1 MAPTVA
7 PAVMSTGAGSRSHR
21 GWATSAVSG
30 AAETLPSDLDALGS
44 HAQDCRGGSGP
55 MFEARC
61 VAESMVGLIA
71 PRIVTTA
78 IAVVLVLGVISLLT

>member
-1 MAPTVA
+1 MSPAAAPSLETRPV
-7 PAVMSTGAGSRSHR
+7 HR
-21 GWATSAVSG
+21 GWATAAVNG
-30 AAETLPSDLDALGS
+30 NAQTLPADLDALGL

-55 MFEARC
+55 WFEAKC
-61 VAESMVGLIA
+61 LAESAVGWIA

>member
-1 MAPTVA
+1 MAMPTGGA
-7 PAVMSTGAGSRSHR
+7 ARPAHR
-21 GWATSAVSG
+21 GWATAAVSG

-55 MFEARC
+55 LFEARC